1 MIKKKE
7 FNGQLKHIL
16 KEEILKNDNL
26 QSKKITKV
34 NIPNKLKVNLSSS
47 LKYIT
52 KKKNSKKVKKYQNNN
67 LYYIIILNN
76 LQKHNS
82 NAQIKNVMIVNNLI
96 NCKSCHFLAIFKEY
110 LITDYVEEFL
120 RRIYYLKESVQRM
133 PKLHSYYK
141 NYLNFFCKPTFTDSF
156 ANEIIKNYGDLNA
169 ECFYKNNLEKK
180 RNQHET
186 KRILDKNIK
195 KDNDKNSKDKNGELI
210 KTVFT
215 KSIKNSIDNIK
226 FEDSINNTKN
236 SKTNNDIIISDF
248 SNKIQQDSI
257 INIGGNE
264 NGNLISEGNSL
275 LLIINEIKDY
285 KNKQKITE
293 KAIKNLPLSEKKIN
307 NNKDNNKFTSI
318 KLSYKDL
325 NINKTILSN
334 NNNREIK
341 DNNKE
346 INKSNLTKTSTFTN
360 VKHLDSIEKM
370 IYSPKSKKNAKFYI
384 KKEKGKI
391 EKNKNERYLSP
402 KSETINLNNLNNTNN
417 NTNIANNTNV
427 NTNNNTITNNKN
439 HNSIVV
445 NINININTNQNTINN
460 NTYKSP
466 IHNINKKKFPLSPLS
481 PISFNMDKEFSKK
494 SIPLNSARN
503 KDIVKSSNYVK
514 IMKRKND
521 YNNLVLSTKRN
532 KKLNDIKRIK
542 ALNSIDINEYA
553 NKQNYTCNKDTLHLN
568 KQNSPKK
575 NHFQKIEYSINKGN
589 NELNCKYNTIN
600 KNVYFSPKIGGDKSK
615 YNKSM
620 KNIES
625 VNEINKKYIYR
636 KKQNFINSPLNKN
649 YKFDS
654 KYFTHKKLENINNN
668 LNLV

>member
-7 FNGQLKHIL
+7 FNGQLKYIL
-16 KEEILKNDNL
+16 KEEVLKDDNL
-26 QSKKITKV
+26 QSKKITRI
-34 NIPNKLKVNLSSS
+34 NDPNRLKVNLSSS

-52 KKKNSKKVKKYQNNN
+52 KKKNSKKVKNYSNNN
-67 LYYIIILNN
+67 PFYIFILNN

-82 NAQIKNVMIVNNLI
+82 NPQIKDVMIVNNLI
-96 NCKSCHFLAIFKEY
+96 NCKSCHFLAIFKDY

-120 RRIYYLKESVQRM
+120 RRIYYKKESVQRM
-133 PKLHSYYK
+133 PKLHNYYK

-156 ANEIIKNYGDLNA
+156 ANEMIKNYGDLNA
-169 ECFYKNNLEKK
+169 EYFYKNNLEKK
-180 RNQHET
+180 RNQHEA
-186 KRILDKNIK
+186 KRILDKSNK
-195 KDNDKNSKDKNGELI
+195 KDNDKNNKDRNGELI

-236 SKTNNDIIISDF
+236 SRTNNDTIISDF
-248 SNKIQQDSI
+248 PNKIQQDSI
-257 INIGGNE
+257 INTGGSD

-293 KAIKNLPLSEKKIN
+293 KAIKNDPHNEKKNN
-307 NNKDNNKFTSI
+307 NNKDNNKFNSI
-318 KLSYKDL
+318 KLSSYKEL
-325 NINKTILSN
+325 KINKTILSN
-334 NNNREIK
+334 NTNKEIK

-346 INKSNLTKTSTFTN
+346 MNKSNITKTNTFTN
-360 VKHLDSIEKM
+360 IKNFDSIEKM

-384 KKEKGKI
+384 KKDKCKI
-391 EKNKNERYLSP
+391 DNNKNERYFIP
-402 KSETINLNNLNNTNN
+402 KSETLNLNNLNNTNINN
-417 NTNIANNTNV
+417 NTNIAN

-466 IHNINKKKFPLSPLS
+466 IHNINKKKFPLSPIS
-481 PISFNMDKEFSKK
+481 PISFNMDKDYSKK
-494 SIPLNSARN
+494 SIPLSSARN
-503 KDIVKSSNYVK
+503 KERVKSSNFIK

-553 NKQNYTCNKDTLHLN
+553 KKQNYTCNKDIIYLN

-600 KNVYFSPKIGGDKSK
+600 KNVYFSPKLGGEKSK

-625 VNEINKKYIYR
+625 INEINKKYIYR
-636 KKQNFINSPLNKN
+636 KKPNYINSPLNKN
-649 YKFDS
+649 NKFES
-654 KYFTHKKLENINNN
+654 KYFTYKRLDIMNNN
-668 LNLV
+668 LNMV